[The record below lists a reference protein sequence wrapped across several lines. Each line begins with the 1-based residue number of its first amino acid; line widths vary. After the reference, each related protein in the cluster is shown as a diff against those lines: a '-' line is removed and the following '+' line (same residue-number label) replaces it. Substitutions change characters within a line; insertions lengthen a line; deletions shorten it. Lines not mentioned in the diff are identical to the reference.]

1 MNKQSKQKL
10 KKKKEKK
17 SKYTKKEIGLIY
29 YPGLSA
35 SKLLSVAWDRRLKLV
50 CYYKLE
56 VIKD

>member
-29 YPGLSA
+29 YPGLPA
-35 SKLLSVAWDRRLKLV
+35 SKLLSVAWDRRLKLG